1 MRYVNSVLQ
10 PGENLQARSTL
21 HWLVYGRALIA
32 FVAAVAS
39 LIASRQVPENGAI
52 FFLWIAAFFA
62 VAAIILFVPAW
73 LRRLGTEI
81 AVTDRRIILKRGLIQ
96 RHTIEINMDKVES
109 VDVDQSI
116 LGRIF
121 DYGTVTVHGTG
132 TGIEP
137 LRNVSAPIA
146 LRNAVMVH
154 PRGR

>member
-1 MRYVNSVLQ
+1 MSYVNSVLQ
-10 PGENLQARSTL
+10 PGENLQALSTL

-32 FVAAVAS
+32 LVAALAFF
-39 LIASRQVPENGAI
+39 IASRQVRPEWRNFPG
-52 FFLWIAAFFA
+52 IAAVFA
-62 VAAIILFVPAW
+62 AVAIILFVPAW

-132 TGIEP
+132 AGIEP
-137 LRNVSAPIA
+137 LSNVSAPIA

-154 PRGR
+154 PRS

>member
-1 MRYVNSVLQ
+1 MSYVNSVLQ
-10 PGENLQARSTL
+10 LGEHLLARSTL
-21 HWLVYGRALIA
+21 HWLVYSRALVALAIA
-32 FVAAVAS
+32 VGCFITS
-39 LIASRQVPENGAI
+39 RLIQENGI
-52 FFLWIAAFFA
+52 FFLWIASAFLA
-62 VAAIILFVPAW
+62 VAILFFIPAW

-96 RHTIEINMDKVES
+96 RHTIEVNMDKVES

-132 TGIEP
+132 AGIEP
-137 LRNVSAPIA
+137 LKNVSAPIA

-154 PRGR
+154 PRS

>member
-1 MRYVNSVLQ
+1 MNYVNSVLQ
-10 PGENLQARSTL
+10 PGENLEARSTL

-32 FVAAVAS
+32 LVAAVACF
-39 LIASRQVPENGAI
+39 IGSRLVTGNGEI
-52 FFLWIAAFFA
+52 FLWSAAFFTAGA
-62 VAAIILFVPAW
+62 VIFFVPAW
-73 LRRLGTEI
+73 IHRLSTEI

-121 DYGTVTVHGTG
+121 DYGTITVHGTG

-146 LRNAVMVH
+146 LRNAVMAH
-154 PRGR
+154 PRS